1 MFYKDTE
8 AEICKIFCDDILG
21 INRDWEF
28 KKNTTL
34 CFENL
39 YTQHEMCFL
48 VKNYKILP
56 SLNGKQTSQ
65 KATKIALVVYSTHN
79 NLSVRCDFCNNCVIW
94 GFNAFRLAP
103 KLLSRHADPKLIQVK
118 KCHTL

>member
-56 SLNGKQTSQ
+56 SPNGKQTSQ
-65 KATKIALVVYSTHN
+65 KATKIALVVITF
-79 NLSVRCDFCNNCVIW
+79 LWDVISAITAW
-94 GFNAFRLAP
+94 YEALMPSGWLQNYF
-103 KLLSRHADPKLIQVK
+103 HAMQTPN
-118 KCHTL
+118 